1 MMTKRLDDIYHEL
14 SEMAEREA
22 IKVWRMARRA
32 EAKGVSPKLVN
43 EIREEG
49 WQLYSNYKTYPD
61 RLLDWKTKSE
71 LKYAFC
77 GERMKHTY
85 WVVDVESGEVVRTER
100 R

>member
-1 MMTKRLDDIYHEL
+1 MTKRLNNIRDEL
-14 SEMAEREA
+14 REMAEKESM
-22 IKVWRMARRA
+22 KVYRMARRA

-43 EIREEG
+43 EIRNEG
-49 WQLYSNYKTYPD
+49 FALHSEYTAYPE
-61 RLLDWKTKSE
+61 RLLDWRAKNL

-85 WVVDVESGEVVRTER
+85 LTIDTETNEITSIER